1 MAAMP
6 PTTAAPLLRSFRRVT
21 VVMHSSCGNALRP
34 SDAGLESLS
43 VERASV
49 IQRMRAFSRAQRVVS
64 TIICWCSHAGTGM
77 AISARNRLNSSPSS
91 GAIYGDAIGG
101 LYGIGA
107 LQPGYEAYRHTGLL
121 HAAMVAMMLRR
132 RASFPRL
139 I

>member
-1 MAAMP
+1 
-6 PTTAAPLLRSFRRVT
+6 
-21 VVMHSSCGNALRP
+21 
-34 SDAGLESLS
+34 
-43 VERASV
+43 
-49 IQRMRAFSRAQRVVS
+49 MRAFSRAQRVVS

-77 AISARNRLNSSPSS
+77 AISARNRLNSSQSS

-121 HAAMVAMMLRR
+121 HAAMVLRR

-139 I
+139 IESLVPECLRNLIVAGRSRKSSAALVAD

>member
-1 MAAMP
+1 MP
-6 PTTAAPLLRSFRRVT
+6 FGR
-21 VVMHSSCGNALRP
+21 

-77 AISARNRLNSSPSS
+77 AISARNRLNSSQSS

-101 LYGIGA
+101 LYCIRA
-107 LQPGYEAYRHTGLL
+107 LQPRDEAYRPTCLL
-121 HAAMVAMMLRR
+121 HAAIVAMMVRR
-132 RASFPRL
+132 PARVSRL
-139 I
+139 ILS